1 VGRKN
6 YYESETKKIVTVSN
20 YSAIAEIYPHIMRS
34 IDYEKW
40 ADYIYQ
46 ISKEVKKK
54 NISVLELA
62 GGTGNIALNL
72 SSRIKN
78 IIISDLSFS
87 MLSRQKDSQL
97 LKICCDM
104 KSLPFKKKFDFIFS
118 TFDSVNYINKKENII
133 KLLDAISNCL
143 TDNGI
148 YTFDVSLE
156 KNSMKYEKYLNRRG
170 KVNGVVFQQR
180 SFFDKRTRIH
190 YNHFELTLANGKKVE
205 EIHKQK
211 IYSFEDYFN
220 FIENTDFY
228 VYKCFKAFTF
238 ENANADTERVQF
250 ILKKKSY
257 A

>member
-1 VGRKN
+1 MGRKN

>member
-1 VGRKN
+1 MGRKN
-6 YYESETKKIVTVSN
+6 NYEPETKKIVTVSN

-62 GGTGNIALNL
+62 GGTGSIATNL
-72 SSRIKN
+72 STKVKK
-78 IIISDLSFS
+78 IITSDLSFS
-87 MLSRQKDSQL
+87 MLAHHQDSHL

-118 TFDSVNYINKKENII
+118 TFDSVNYINKKENIN
-133 KLLDAISNCL
+133 KLLDSVSGCL
-143 TDNGI
+143 SDKGLFA
-148 YTFDVSLE
+148 FDVSLE
-156 KNSMKYEKYLNRRG
+156 KNSLKYEKYLNRRG
-170 KVNGVVFQQR
+170 KVNGVLFQQR
-180 SFFDKRTRIH
+180 SYFDKRTRIH

-211 IYSFEDYFN
+211 IYLFEDYFDL
-220 FIENTDFY
+220 IDKSDFY
-228 VYKCFKAFTF
+228 VHKCFKAFTF
-238 ENANADTERVQF
+238 ENANADTERAQF
-250 ILKKKSY
+250 ILKKKNY